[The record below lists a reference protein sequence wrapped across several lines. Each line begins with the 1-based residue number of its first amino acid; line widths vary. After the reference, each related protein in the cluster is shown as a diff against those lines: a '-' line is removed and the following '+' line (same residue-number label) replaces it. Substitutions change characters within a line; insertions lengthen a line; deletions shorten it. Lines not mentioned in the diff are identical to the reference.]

1 MKISQILDGL
11 NSDCSAAMLLVA
23 LQDALLNGTFL
34 HGRQPVNEEHCS
46 DSDGLFVSFEI
57 QEVLSSDFAFEI
69 RPQIRGG
76 VISAVVNVIRFND
89 SAGRASQ
96 DFGVFKLNGCDASE
110 DLIADANNETV
121 GNFVGRILRHVLDKH
136 TALLESVGVG
146 SLEARSIAEEFWPET
161 TA

>member
-11 NSDCSAAMLLVA
+11 KSDCSAAMLLVT

-34 HGRQPVNEEHCS
+34 HGRQPVNEEHCT
-46 DSDGLFVSFEI
+46 DSDGLFVSFEV

-69 RPQIRGG
+69 CPQIRGG

-89 SAGRASQ
+89 SAGRASK

-110 DLIADANNETV
+110 HLIADANETV
-121 GNFVGRILRHVLDKH
+121 ANFVGRIFRHVLDQH

-146 SLEARSIAEEFWPET
+146 SLEARSIAEEYWPEA